1 MLHLYVTHIN
11 TEQAVSPEKDV
22 EPKELTTIW

>member
-11 TEQAVSPEKDV
+11 TEQAVSPAKDE
-22 EPKELTTIW
+22 EPKELTTI